1 MELFEILFILFFI
14 LIPVLEGIR
23 KSRQRGDS
31 EDIELPGRSTPR
43 PSPRSPAERDHAAR
57 GDRSGAPPQRPA
69 PPPAQDPEPA
79 GAADMVPDD
88 LWEIL
93 TGERRAN
100 APPADL
106 PRETEEPWMAEPGAE
121 WHEEPRWEPEPEPA
135 SEERFEPRPW
145 LDSPGAMRDE
155 DAPEPVEIQLPAPDA
170 DQPLLSARPPRA
182 PRPPRVSLREVV
194 EAPRVVRRKSPL
206 IRSLQSQEGL
216 RQAVLLKEIL
226 GRPKG
231 LDL

>member
-43 PSPRSPAERDHAAR
+43 PSPRAPDERDGAR
-57 GDRSGAPPQRPA
+57 GDRYGAPAQRPA
-69 PPPAQDPEPA
+69 PPSRQDPEPA

-93 TGERRAN
+93 TGERRPST
-100 APPADL
+100 PPAEL
-106 PRETEEPWMAEPGAE
+106 PRETEEPWMAEPGPE
-121 WHEEPRWEPEPEPA
+121 WQEEPRWEPEPEPV

-145 LDSPGAMRDE
+145 LDSPEAMRDE
-155 DAPEPVEIQLPAPDA
+155 DAPEPAEIQLPTPEPDR
-170 DQPLLSARPPRA
+170 PLLAARPPRP

-231 LDL
+231 LDF